1 MPDWNVPNYKDVS
14 TKNKQLGVMDKCQRL
29 ICSIQSLHYI
39 KKNFDIIIFDKFDT
53 LMQTFSGDCKT
64 HNRKLGTKL
73 GDIQESDTIRE
84 QNATL
89 RIMKSLNH
97 QRNPNKRLFLEYNDF
112 DVWIQDILDDLKKGK
127 KHYVFTPA
135 KSGEKGVDAIAAV
148 IAKHMGW
155 KDNTQILSYFG
166 EKEKEKKA
174 LSYIEKL
181 CTNEEN
187 KKVALWNNGE
197 QYERSDCTVF
207 ERLRQ
212 DLQLEISANKNVKNW
227 ETFKLFMEMLDIK
240 LTPKDKEWSMRAAAQ
255 TMDELMEDCELLLDW
270 NRIPDVSDQLLC
282 CINE

>member
-1 MPDWNVPNYKDVS
+1 MFLDTFTSQLTINFINGVRRNTEDYEVIKSSKKP
-14 TKNKQLGVMDKCQRL
+14 KQ
-29 ICSIQSLHYI
+29 
-39 KKNFDIIIFDKFDT
+39 
-53 LMQTFSGDCKT
+53 
-64 HNRKLGTKL
+64 
-73 GDIQESDTIRE
+73 
-84 QNATL
+84 
-89 RIMKSLNH
+89 
-97 QRNPNKRLFLEYNDF
+97 RLFLEYNDF

-181 CTNEEN
+181 CTNEEVCGIVTN
-187 KKVALWNNGE
+187 TVISVGVNYDTADVFDEFFQSITRIRNPKDNVIGLFRTKKSLYGTMENNMNVP
-197 QYERSDCTVF
+197 DCTVF